1 LAIQGCDSVSIDA
14 RVHQENER
22 EIEGKMDEELVH
34 LFLIER
40 IVEMRQAG
48 LKLDQ

>member
-1 LAIQGCDSVSIDA
+1 MAIQNCASVSIDA

-22 EIEGKMDEELVH
+22 GTEENMDEELVH

-40 IVEMRQAG
+40 IVEIRQAD